1 MGGPR
6 HSSAG
11 TDATALVS
19 NTLCLDESIPMI
31 RWLTGA
37 LAGLVS
43 VGAPLDLSGQRA
55 LASTE
60 KTVLFV
66 CEHGTVKSLLAKV
79 LFDQYAQEVG
89 LRMRAESRGT
99 HVDSIVPPWMLRGL
113 ALDHVNLGSWQ
124 PQGLRSTDLA
134 TASYIVSFDVPLSA
148 TAAAR
153 APRTQWDGLPSVTQ
167 DYAKGRDAIQARVH
181 QLVDSLKRT
190 ETPGR
195 P

>member
-1 MGGPR
+1 M
-6 HSSAG
+6 
-11 TDATALVS
+11 
-19 NTLCLDESIPMI
+19 N
-31 RWLTGA
+31 RWVTGA
-37 LAGLVS
+37 LAAIISL
-43 VGAPLDLSGQRA
+43 GALRDLSAQRIP
-55 LASTE
+55 ASTG

-79 LFDQYAQEVG
+79 LFEQYAQEVG

-113 ALDHVNLGSWQ
+113 ALDQVNLGSWH
-124 PQGLRSTDLA
+124 PQSLESTDLA
-134 TASYIVSFDVPLSA
+134 NASYVVSFDVPQSA

-167 DYAKGRDAIQARVH
+167 NYSMGRDAIKARVH
-181 QLVDSLKRT
+181 QLVDSLKRA

-195 P
+195 R